1 VQSPRPGTGAWSHRP
16 SVLTFAL
23 HSAGR
28 LLPAAELRPFYL
40 AMAGS
45 AAGHLPD
52 RAGQAA
58 RAVAVQPCRIG
69 QPVQLGA
76 HIGGLR
82 IAFSAAQIATTDDLA
97 PSLAIVFAKLDGLL
111 GQGRVPA
118 A

>member
-1 VQSPRPGTGAWSHRP
+1 M
-16 SVLTFAL
+16 LTFAL

-28 LLPAAELRPFYL
+28 LLSAAELRPFYL

-58 RAVAVQPCRIG
+58 RVERATHAGNAR
-69 QPVQLGA
+69 
-76 HIGGLR
+76 GLR
-82 IAFSAAQIATTDDLA
+82 S
-97 PSLAIVFAKLDGLL
+97 VFAKLDGLL